1 MQAEVPWLNF
11 FFQILQVNE
20 KRREGMH
27 SFLSD
32 MKAQTFKTSLIKD
45 MKTLSFKM
53 KKEERECTRSLWM
66 WNHSGKEQK
75 CTHSGMNVKAHF
87 CTNELKH
94 WCKMRIEWK
103 RTRKCILWM
112 RKQNNVLIF
121 VFQNGEQNRVVK
133 CALLQ
138 DRRKILWVH
147 YKKVVSHKV
156 LCLIWW

>member
-1 MQAEVPWLNF
+1 
-11 FFQILQVNE
+11 
-20 KRREGMH
+20 MH
-27 SFLSD
+27 SFPVLKSRNILIHNV
-32 MKAQTFKTSLIKD
+32 KAQSFK

-103 RTRKCILWM
+103 KDKEMHSLGEKT
-112 RKQNNVLIF
+112 KQCTHF
-121 VFQNGEQNRVVK
+121 FQYGEQSRVVFPFLK
-133 CALLQ
+133 RQKLFVNGTQSYNSFEWNAKLLNN
-138 DRRKILWVH
+138 RCRCET
-147 YKKVVSHKV
+147 YSNPF
-156 LCLIWW
+156 